1 MRCTFVVLLA
11 VLVAGCSAPERP
23 SPPPLAV
30 PILVSDAHSGLVANA
45 PHIPVHLGARNVRVL
60 LVRGPSIVRLR
71 EVFVPEG
78 ETVTAVRWTNG
89 AAALIVETGDM
100 RFALDPA
107 TGRLARLAPDA
118 RGLAARSASPPRG

>member
-11 VLVAGCSAPERP
+11 VLVAGCSGPERP

-30 PILVSDAHSGLVANA
+30 PILVSDAPSGLVAVSA
-45 PHIPVHLGARNVRVL
+45 VGARNVRVL

-78 ETVTAVRWTNG
+78 ETVTAVRWTDG

>member
-11 VLVAGCSAPERP
+11 VLVAGCSGPERP

-30 PILVSDAHSGLVANA
+30 PILVSDAHSGLVAVSA
-45 PHIPVHLGARNVRVL
+45 VGARNVRVL

-78 ETVTAVRWTNG
+78 ETVTAVRWTDG

-118 RGLAARSASPPRG
+118 RGLAARSALPPRG